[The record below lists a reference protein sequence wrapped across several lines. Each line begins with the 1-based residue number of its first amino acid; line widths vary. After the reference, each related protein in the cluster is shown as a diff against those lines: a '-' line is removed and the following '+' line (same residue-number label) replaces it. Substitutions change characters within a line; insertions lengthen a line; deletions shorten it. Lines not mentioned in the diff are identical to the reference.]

1 MTTALGLEGKNTK
14 EISSPSISSVFPSPK
29 RNSIH
34 VQEAFSHCVFLGFVC
49 VIFVLF
55 CFPPFIKGGK
65 KKLSKNPSRTKTTNI
80 HHWEPSNPE
89 TKNTIE
95 RLREE
100 ADQKISTPAKTHRSH
115 SWSLCSC
122 PTDTASSPIN
132 HFSAARA
139 WEAQSK
145 ERPHA
150 GSSPALR
157 RDEGLR

>member
-65 KKLSKNPSRTKTTNI
+65 KSSQKTPPGQRQPI
-80 HHWEPSNPE
+80 F
-89 TKNTIE
+89 TIGN
-95 RLREE
+95 LQTQK
-100 ADQKISTPAKTHRSH
+100 QKIP
-115 SWSLCSC
+115 
-122 PTDTASSPIN
+122 
-132 HFSAARA
+132 
-139 WEAQSK
+139 
-145 ERPHA
+145 
-150 GSSPALR
+150 
-157 RDEGLR
+157 